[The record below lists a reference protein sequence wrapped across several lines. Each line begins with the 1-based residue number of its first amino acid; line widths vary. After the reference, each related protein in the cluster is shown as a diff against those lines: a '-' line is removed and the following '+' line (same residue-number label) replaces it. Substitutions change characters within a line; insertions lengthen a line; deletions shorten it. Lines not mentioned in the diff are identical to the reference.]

1 MRFIKNAFTTT
12 LLVFLLIASIVLN
25 TYFYV
30 NPQITYSYRNS
41 PYVVYYSN
49 KTATQLEIEELQKVD
64 RSQTSDI
71 YVTGWIPD
79 WDLKDGLTTLK
90 AQQNSFDSISP
101 FWLLPQEDGTIK
113 EVLNNANPEILS
125 FAKKNN
131 IKIIPTVPLFDFEL
145 LSKILN
151 NKESFERH
159 INEILNRV
167 DKYDYDGIDLDYE
180 ATSLSD
186 KKLFFDL
193 LERLSGEMK
202 SRNKTFVFTV
212 MPKWGNELSYPSLP
226 QTRLVQDYKMIADLV
241 DEFRI
246 MTYDFFGRTTTEA
259 GPIGPLEWLERV
271 LQYTIQEG
279 VPRSK
284 IVLGVHTYAYDWSD
298 RPVAPSVDL
307 VNWYGNLANIQGLD
321 PGDAYYY
328 SAVEKVM
335 KEYELKYEFNSVW
348 GEAVGRYMFEGKQ
361 RIVVFPTQQSID
373 MRKKLAREYGI
384 KGIAIWR
391 VGDEGSLKY

>member
-159 INEILNRV
+159 ISEILNRV

-307 VNWYGNLANIQGLD
+307 VNWYGNLANIQGLE

-328 SAVEKVM
+328 SALEKVM
-335 KEYELKYEFNSVW
+335 KDYELKYEFNTIW
-348 GEAVGRYMFEGKQ
+348 GEAVGRYIFEGKQ

-373 MRKKLAREYGI
+373 MRKKLAKEYGI

>member
-307 VNWYGNLANIQGLD
+307 VNWYGNLANIQGLE

-328 SAVEKVM
+328 SALEKVM
-335 KEYELKYEFNSVW
+335 KDYELKYEFN
-348 GEAVGRYMFEGKQ
+348 
-361 RIVVFPTQQSID
+361 T
-373 MRKKLAREYGI
+373 
-384 KGIAIWR
+384 
-391 VGDEGSLKY
+391 

>member
-212 MPKWGNELSYPSLP
+212 MPKWGNELTYPSLP

-307 VNWYGNLANIQGLD
+307 VNWYGNLANIQGLE

-328 SAVEKVM
+328 SALEKVM
-335 KEYELKYEFNSVW
+335 KDYELKYEFNTIW
-348 GEAVGRYMFEGKQ
+348 GEAVGRYIFEGKQ

-373 MRKKLAREYGI
+373 MRKKLAKEYGI